1 MVWLAVGKSTKC
13 WLKLNTR
20 TKGSGKKI
28 MKWLVIILTGIFTGA
43 KLASAIN
50 WSWWIVFSPVLI
62 YYGLW
67 VALFVFVGIFS
78 FVKSFVEGFRKG
90 YKDER
95 NKHED

>member
-1 MVWLAVGKSTKC
+1 MKPNIST
-13 WLKLNTR
+13 L
-20 TKGSGKKI
+20 I
-28 MKWLVIILTGIFTGA
+28 AILTGMFTGA
-43 KLASAIN
+43 KLAHAIS

-78 FVKSFVEGFRKG
+78 FAKSFVEGFRKG
-90 YKDER
+90 YKDAR

>member
-1 MVWLAVGKSTKC
+1 MKP
-13 WLKLNTR
+13 NIR
-20 TKGSGKKI
+20 TLI
-28 MKWLVIILTGIFTGA
+28 AILTGIFTGA
-43 KLASAIN
+43 KLAHAIS

-78 FVKSFVEGFRKG
+78 FAKSFVEGFRKG

>member
-1 MVWLAVGKSTKC
+1 MNSNMST
-13 WLKLNTR
+13 LIAL
-20 TKGSGKKI
+20 
-28 MKWLVIILTGIFTGA
+28 LTGMFTGA
-43 KLASAIN
+43 KLASAIS

-78 FVKSFVEGFRKG
+78 FAKSFVEGFRKG